1 MCWESQFK
9 HTASTLSCLDLLI
22 DDRRILFPLTSLRK
36 LKHFDMIPLSLLSP
50 PLRWANTHHTRWRH
64 CSPTSHFGGPSVS
77 PFLPSSLPTLQ
88 WGKAAQSIYFHT
100 LVQSDTSQ
108 TLEILGAQHHPKAIL
123 PGVCAW
129 DTCGVNPSGWAPF
142 TTAVEECAGVWET
155 CMGVHLRHV
164 QVRGRRPWAGHLT
177 HRIHK
182 GVSASR
188 DFAGT
193 KVSIWTSTWACS
205 SMLPRSSLPGP
216 QWEPALL
223 RWRKLSWTGLDL
235 SLDEFWWQPLMQFW
249 LLFIRFP
256 LPHSVSI
263 ISRLSPKLCK
273 RWVNSWRLRV
283 L

>member
-1 MCWESQFK
+1 
-9 HTASTLSCLDLLI
+9 
-22 DDRRILFPLTSLRK
+22 
-36 LKHFDMIPLSLLSP
+36 MIPLSLLSP

-155 CMGVHLRHV
+155 CMGVHLCHV
-164 QVRGRRPWAGHLT
+164 QVRGRRPWAGHTSDSQGRVCFPRFCWNQSEYVNKHMGLFFHAIPLFSAGST
-177 HRIHK
+177 VGASPATMKEAIMDRIGPVTRRVLVAATGAVLAAFH
-182 GVSASR
+182 
-188 DFAGT
+188 
-193 KVSIWTSTWACS
+193 KVS
-205 SMLPRSSLPGP
+205 PPP
-216 QWEPALL
+216 QCLHHFQAL
-223 RWRKLSWTGLDL
+223 T
-235 SLDEFWWQPLMQFW
+235 
-249 LLFIRFP
+249 
-256 LPHSVSI
+256 
-263 ISRLSPKLCK
+263 
-273 RWVNSWRLRV
+273 
-283 L
+283 